1 MDVSSLGNSVASPR
15 STAATSTETADTAQ
29 SGSNT
34 TQGQVSQEAQTSAV
48 PPVQASSDLGGEEG
62 SVVSQ
67 DNSASANAR
76 TSDNGSGGQV
86 DVVA

>member
-1 MDVSSLGNSVASPR
+1 MDVSSLGSSVSAPR
-15 STAATSTETADTAQ
+15 PAAESSTETADTAQ
-29 SGSNT
+29 SASNEA
-34 TQGQVSQEAQTSAV
+34 QSQVSREAQTSAV

-67 DNSASANAR
+67 DNSASANAQ
-76 TSDNGSGGQV
+76 SSESGSGAQV